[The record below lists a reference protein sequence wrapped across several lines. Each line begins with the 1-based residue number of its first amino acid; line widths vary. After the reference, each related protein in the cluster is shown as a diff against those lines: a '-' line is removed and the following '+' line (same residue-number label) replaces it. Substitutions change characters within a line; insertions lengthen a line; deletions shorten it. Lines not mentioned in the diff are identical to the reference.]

1 MNLTLTF
8 ADMFKRASL
17 ISCARLSRQSSLVPC
32 RRPFKSTRV
41 DTCESLWDIVS
52 LKLIHCILTYRY
64 MMIHVVNSI
73 SVSSWIF
80 WIMSIGF
87 YRSLAISCST
97 NIDPR
102 PHQIH
107 VFLKS
112 LKCIPDWFKR
122 GPVSERRDSYLC
134 VDRTVRFRCPS
145 CQVLK
150 DVERVGRS
158 LPQTWNVRYFEILG
172 HAADPT
178 GAKPFLRGRAVSYE
192 TDPTSNVW
200 SDLTR
205 SFIWMKWIQ
214 ILMKVLEQYRRWF
227 SRWRLQILLC
237 KCKVWRH
244 HSRSWFVP
252 EMNSFFDIVTKCI
265 KMLQRLENGWNEYRN
280 TEIQSRVCKGC
291 DKPKQFSDFRF
302 FSD

>member
-1 MNLTLTF
+1 MQYQHRSETSPDQCFFLNLWNAFQIDSNEGLF
-8 ADMFKRASL
+8 QSVEIL
-17 ISCARLSRQSSLVPC
+17 IFVW
-32 RRPFKSTRV
+32 T
-41 DTCESLWDIVS
+41 
-52 LKLIHCILTYRY
+52 
-64 MMIHVVNSI
+64 
-73 SVSSWIF
+73 
-80 WIMSIGF
+80 G
-87 YRSLAISCST
+87 
-97 NIDPR
+97 
-102 PHQIH
+102 
-107 VFLKS
+107 VFGLDAQVA
-112 LKCIPDWFKR
+112 KCWKM
-122 GPVSERRDSYLC
+122 
-134 VDRTVRFRCPS
+134 
-145 CQVLK
+145 LK

-192 TDPTSNVW
+192 TDPISNVW